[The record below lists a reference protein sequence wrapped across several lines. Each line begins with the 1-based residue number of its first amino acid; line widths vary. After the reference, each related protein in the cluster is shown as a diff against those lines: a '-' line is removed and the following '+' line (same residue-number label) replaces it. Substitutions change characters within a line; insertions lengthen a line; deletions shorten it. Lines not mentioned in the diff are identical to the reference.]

1 MRELLERYPVRKWRM
16 LVDDEDISARFILWE
31 ALNVRSVSQ
40 TLKMSLDTAEWKR
53 NAGHALKC

>member
-1 MRELLERYPVRKWRM
+1 M